1 MPIDTDVCPGGFKVT
16 AETRSSVLFKCNRWT
31 TKFVFY
37 SNIVDLQYCLSLGY
51 ITKLFSYTHT
61 HTYIVFFIFF
71 SIMAY
76 GKILN
81 IVPSAIQQVLFAY
94 FIYIYAHIYTP
105 HLYPFICQWTFRL
118 FPCLGCCKDLLS

>member
-1 MPIDTDVCPGGFKVT
+1 MFNVVFISGVQQSD
-16 AETRSSVLFKCNRWT
+16 SV
-31 TKFVFY
+31 
-37 SNIVDLQYCLSLGY
+37 I
-51 ITKLFSYTHT
+51 
-61 HTYIVFFIFF
+61 YIVFFIFF